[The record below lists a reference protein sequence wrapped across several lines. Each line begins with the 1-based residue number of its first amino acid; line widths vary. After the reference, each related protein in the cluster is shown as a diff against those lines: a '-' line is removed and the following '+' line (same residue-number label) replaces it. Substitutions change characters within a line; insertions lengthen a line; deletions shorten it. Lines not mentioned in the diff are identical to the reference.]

1 MPTSTISGV
10 DLVNLGPLTT
20 TWTAPTSCASAPI
33 SVQLAYATNYKDGV
47 AMWWDN
53 CDVRTDIYDEC
64 MPSAPPANQEW
75 ASRQAELNPQRLDFQ
90 LYHSPGI
97 ACPADW
103 FTAGLAI
110 KEGPSSYTVNGSFA
124 DPTFTRTFPTRTTTM
139 SRITPGF
146 RPSNEIFLSA
156 MEVSETAVI
165 CCPR

>member
-1 MPTSTISGV
+1 MPPCTISGV

-20 TWTAPTSCASAPI
+20 TWPASTSCASAPP

-47 AMWWDN
+47 AMRWDN
-53 CDVRTDIYDEC
+53 CDVRTDIYNEC
-64 MPSAPPANQEW
+64 MP
-75 ASRQAELNPQRLDFQ
+75 QAELNPQRLDFQ

-165 CCPR
+165 CCPW